1 MHSEKAYC
9 FLLHRQLFNS
19 GSCSMLL
26 LVGNNLVGSQFISHL
41 SNCLDF
47 VQVSITAT
55 SMTWQELV
63 HQELVHQAL
72 NGIYQ
77 SSFVCL
83 DSWYQNIFIVVPLNF
98 ISDTHGVSALGE
110 KMATFLI
117 VYACTEV

>member
-1 MHSEKAYC
+1 MAPILINVNLTLKNHIGN
-9 FLLHRQLFNS
+9 H
-19 GSCSMLL
+19 LL
-26 LVGNNLVGSQFISHL
+26 LRATLRRGEG
-41 SNCLDF
+41 CK
-47 VQVSITAT
+47 VSITAT
-55 SMTWQELV
+55 SMTWQDELV
-63 HQELVHQAL
+63 HQDLVHQVL